1 MWNGGWIGLLIE
13 KRRVNGLQR
22 KNFFLH
28 GLCAEDHGKILTVH
42 YTPDSQENST
52 SIVNGKE
59 NHGQTRQARYFLFLS
74 SDNSTNNNMK
84 DHAFYMIERSPNFSL

>member
-1 MWNGGWIGLLIE
+1 M
-13 KRRVNGLQR
+13 R
-22 KNFFLH
+22 KEESTDFKNCYFH

-74 SDNSTNNNMK
+74 SDNSTDNNMK
-84 DHAFYMIERSPNFSL
+84 DHAFYIIERSPNFSL